1 MAKPEQTDFDS
12 PWKDALEHF
21 FPAAMQLYFP
31 QAHARIDW
39 RRGVAFLD
47 KELQRVTPRA
57 ARGRRTVDKLAKVY
71 LNDGHEVWVL
81 VHVEVQGQPE
91 EAFPDRMYEYN
102 YRLYDRY
109 ARPVASFGILADA
122 RRGWRPS
129 RYRREVL
136 GCEVSLRFPVV
147 KLLDYRE
154 RREELEESD
163 NPIAVLTLAQL
174 IVLETAKDPHRRLS
188 GKRYAV
194 RRLRDLGLSQEQR
207 EELFRLVDWLVA
219 LPAEL
224 QLSFDEELE
233 REAKEGTV
241 PYVSSFERRAI
252 AKGRQEGLVQG
263 RVALLAAQL
272 EAKFGP
278 LDEATRQRLAE
289 ADPETLV
296 AWGVRAMTA
305 ERLEDVFAA
314 A

>member
-1 MAKPEQTDFDS
+1 M
-12 PWKDALEHF
+12 
-21 FPAAMQLYFP
+21 
-31 QAHARIDW
+31 
-39 RRGVAFLD
+39 
-47 KELQRVTPRA
+47 
-57 ARGRRTVDKLAKVY
+57 
-71 LNDGHEVWVL
+71 
-81 VHVEVQGQPE
+81 
-91 EAFPDRMYEYN
+91 
-102 YRLYDRY
+102 
-109 ARPVASFGILADA
+109 
-122 RRGWRPS
+122 
-129 RYRREVL
+129 
-136 GCEVSLRFPVV
+136 
-147 KLLDYRE
+147 
-154 RREELEESD
+154 
-163 NPIAVLTLAQL
+163 
-174 IVLETAKDPHRRLS
+174 
-188 GKRYAV
+188 

-278 LDEATRQRLAE
+278 LDEATRQHLAE

-305 ERLEDVFAA
+305 ERLEDVFTAA
-314 A
+314 

>member
-109 ARPVASFGILADA
+109 ARPVASFGILA
-122 RRGWRPS
+122 
-129 RYRREVL
+129 
-136 GCEVSLRFPVV
+136 
-147 KLLDYRE
+147 
-154 RREELEESD
+154 
-163 NPIAVLTLAQL
+163 
-174 IVLETAKDPHRRLS
+174 
-188 GKRYAV
+188 
-194 RRLRDLGLSQEQR
+194 
-207 EELFRLVDWLVA
+207 
-219 LPAEL
+219 
-224 QLSFDEELE
+224 
-233 REAKEGTV
+233 
-241 PYVSSFERRAI
+241 
-252 AKGRQEGLVQG
+252 
-263 RVALLAAQL
+263 
-272 EAKFGP
+272 
-278 LDEATRQRLAE
+278 
-289 ADPETLV
+289 
-296 AWGVRAMTA
+296 
-305 ERLEDVFAA
+305 
-314 A
+314 